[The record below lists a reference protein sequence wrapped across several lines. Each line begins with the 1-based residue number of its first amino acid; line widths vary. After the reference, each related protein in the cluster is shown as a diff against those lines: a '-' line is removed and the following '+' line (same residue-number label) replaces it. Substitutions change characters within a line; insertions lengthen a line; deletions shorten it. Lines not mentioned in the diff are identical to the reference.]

1 MSESLSVFSAIV
13 AAIFLEAMPFLA
25 IGALLSAVIEVF
37 VPAERLIGCLPKG
50 RGAGIALGVTA
61 GMVLP
66 TCECGVV
73 PVVRRLI
80 RKGVPP
86 HVAVAYMLSAPIINP
101 VVLASTWFAFRGSP
115 KMLVGRVLVAGGIA
129 AVMALIA
136 GRMGDILLPSPGD
149 NEEDRVDQN
158 PGHAHAPAA
167 GCCHSEAGP
176 MGIGGKL
183 LEVLRHGAH
192 EFIDMGRFLI
202 LGAVAAGL
210 FKTFLPQAVLSA
222 FTSSPMVQIVGMM
235 ILAVL
240 LSVCSEADAF
250 VAASFP
256 SFSAASQLAFVTIGP
271 MIDLKLIGMYAATF
285 QRRFFVVLMVGPTL
299 LVFASSVLFEVIL

>member
-13 AAIFLEAMPFLA
+13 TAIFLEAMPFLA
-25 IGALLSAVIEVF
+25 LGALLSAVIEVF

-61 GMVLP
+61 GLVLP

-73 PVVRRLI
+73 PVVRRLV

-101 VVLASTWFAFRGSP
+101 VVLASTWFAFRGNP
-115 KMLVGRVLVAGGIA
+115 RMLVGRMLVAGGIA

-136 GRMGDILLPSPGD
+136 GRMGEILIPGSSD
-149 NEEDRVDQN
+149 TKEDQAGEG
-158 PGHAHAPAA
+158 PEHTHGSAA

-210 FKTFLPQAVLSA
+210 FKTFLPQAILSA
-222 FTSSPMVQIVGMM
+222 FTSSPMLQIVGMM